1 MANIQR
7 IPEMIHGRRS
17 KCQLVHGA
25 CNCWRTRRN
34 GERRPLLE
42 KTQTFWNRNN
52 NQKWRIEFSKLTRTG
67 PLGPALRTV
76 APNHWSDFWSICCPD
91 ALLFPVFV
99 LFQISNWL
107 NSPLIYAMIWFV
119 LPVTSNGIDWH
130 WSGIS
135 VLQRKTDPPR
145 VTPGCSVCAVGAPTN
160 NLQREMNQY
169 LITLKRQKYTNW
181 AFLFPQANFNQGRG
195 KFKLSVGKWRKRP
208 HFQVPDQEDSIVS
221 RQQRQLHHLWQ
232 TIR

>member
-91 ALLFPVFV
+91 ALLFPVFI
-99 LFQISNWL
+99 LFQISNWI
-107 NSPLIYAMIWFV
+107 NSPLIYAMILVCLYLWRRME
-119 LPVTSNGIDWH
+119 SID
-130 WSGIS
+130 
-135 VLQRKTDPPR
+135 T
-145 VTPGCSVCAVGAPTN
+145 
-160 NLQREMNQY
+160 
-169 LITLKRQKYTNW
+169 
-181 AFLFPQANFNQGRG
+181 GRG
-195 KFKLSVGKWRKRP
+195 FLCCNGKRIHLGWRPAVPSALSELQPTTCKEKW
-208 HFQVPDQEDSIVS
+208 IN
-221 RQQRQLHHLWQ
+221 
-232 TIR
+232 I